1 MGLYI
6 HIPFCTGKC
15 DYCDFYS
22 VPGREDRIDDY
33 LRAVRQEAEML
44 RARFFGGERPIIDTV
59 YFGGGTPSSLN
70 VQQIDT
76 LGEIIGKYFAVMDA
90 CEFTT
95 EANPES
101 AKSDR
106 LTAFMGIGV
115 NRLSIGAQTFNAGL
129 LKAIGRRH
137 SREQTIQ
144 AVETA
149 HEIGMKNVS
158 LDLIFALPQQTVED
172 FETDLTTAAILKP
185 QHISCYEL
193 MLEAGTKLYE
203 MKQSFSE
210 EEEETNVKMFRLSHD
225 FLTACGFEHYEISNY
240 AKEGYRCRHNVRY
253 WKNEEYVGLGA
264 SAAGYIGGR
273 RYKNVSDVEGYC
285 KKLLI
290 ENSLPVESEET
301 LSDLARAGESAML
314 RLRTLDGIERD
325 EFRRQTGFDPFEL
338 FASEIEKF
346 VKIGLLVVEK
356 DKIHLNLRGLTLS
369 NEVLADFLR

>member
-1 MGLYI
+1 
-6 HIPFCTGKC
+6 
-15 DYCDFYS
+15 
-22 VPGREDRIDDY
+22 
-33 LRAVRQEAEML
+33 
-44 RARFFGGERPIIDTV
+44 
-59 YFGGGTPSSLN
+59 
-70 VQQIDT
+70 
-76 LGEIIGKYFAVMDA
+76 
-90 CEFTT
+90 
-95 EANPES
+95 
-101 AKSDR
+101 
-106 LTAFMGIGV
+106 
-115 NRLSIGAQTFNAGL
+115 
-129 LKAIGRRH
+129 
-137 SREQTIQ
+137 
-144 AVETA
+144 
-149 HEIGMKNVS
+149 
-158 LDLIFALPQQTVED
+158 
-172 FETDLTTAAILKP
+172 
-185 QHISCYEL
+185 